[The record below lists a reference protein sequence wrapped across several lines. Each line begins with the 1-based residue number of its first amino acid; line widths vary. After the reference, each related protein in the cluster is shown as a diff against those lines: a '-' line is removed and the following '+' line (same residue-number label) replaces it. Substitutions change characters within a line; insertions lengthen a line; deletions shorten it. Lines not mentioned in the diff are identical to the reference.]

1 MAERPLR
8 ILQIGTVE
16 SGGGAASVALNLARG
31 CRSRGCEAWLAVG
44 RKTSDDPAVFRIPD
58 DRRTVYRLSG
68 YAGIERRLE
77 HMASR
82 RPGRGWGRIARTLR
96 FATHPRAWAAWYA
109 GREDFEFPGT
119 FDVLDLAPAR
129 PDLVHCHN
137 LHGGYFDLR
146 ALPWL
151 SRQVPTVL
159 TLHDAWTLTGHCAH
173 SFDCDRWRTGCGTCP
188 DLAIEPA
195 IRRDAT
201 AANWARKRG
210 IYAAS
215 RLYVAAPS
223 AWLLGRVEQSML
235 APAVADAVV
244 IPNGVDLSVF
254 HPADKRAARSALN
267 IPPDALVLLAAAGP
281 RGQAWRDD
289 KTLRAALDS
298 IAERMRGHPLTL
310 VALGGPAGAFRDLR
324 IDVREVQ
331 YQIDP
336 AVVAR
341 HLQAADVYVHS
352 ARAATFP
359 TAIIEALACG
369 TPVVAA
375 SVGGIPEQIV
385 SVGTA
390 ALRSGIPER
399 VDGSTSVLVPAG
411 VPDAMADAVVALLEC
426 GELRQRLGDQA
437 ARDARRRFDVNRQVE
452 RYLAWYRTIIGDW
465 TADETLESCGTVA
478 GALGRRRTALD

>member
-159 TLHDAWTLTGHCAH
+159 TLHDAWTLTSPSSRRSGET
-173 SFDCDRWRTGCGTCP
+173 RPRPTGPGS
-188 DLAIEPA
+188 
-195 IRRDAT
+195 
-201 AANWARKRG
+201 
-210 IYAAS
+210 AAS
-215 RLYVAAPS
+215 TP
-223 AWLLGRVEQSML
+223 
-235 APAVADAVV
+235 PA
-244 IPNGVDLSVF
+244 
-254 HPADKRAARSALN
+254 
-267 IPPDALVLLAAAGP
+267 
-281 RGQAWRDD
+281 
-289 KTLRAALDS
+289 
-298 IAERMRGHPLTL
+298 
-310 VALGGPAGAFRDLR
+310 
-324 IDVREVQ
+324 
-331 YQIDP
+331 
-336 AVVAR
+336 
-341 HLQAADVYVHS
+341 
-352 ARAATFP
+352 
-359 TAIIEALACG
+359 
-369 TPVVAA
+369 
-375 SVGGIPEQIV
+375 
-385 SVGTA
+385 
-390 ALRSGIPER
+390 
-399 VDGSTSVLVPAG
+399 GSTSPRLPHGCLAG
-411 VPDAMADAVVALLEC
+411 SSSRCWPRPLPMP
-426 GELRQRLGDQA
+426 
-437 ARDARRRFDVNRQVE
+437 
-452 RYLAWYRTIIGDW
+452 
-465 TADETLESCGTVA
+465 S
-478 GALGRRRTALD
+478 